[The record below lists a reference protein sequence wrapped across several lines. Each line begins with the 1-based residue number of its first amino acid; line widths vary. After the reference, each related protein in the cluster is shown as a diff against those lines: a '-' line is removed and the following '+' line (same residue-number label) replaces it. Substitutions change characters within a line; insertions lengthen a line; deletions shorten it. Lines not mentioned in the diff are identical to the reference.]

1 MVKNTTGGNKTKNKA
16 RKNMNTNK
24 SLKYDDLLATDD
36 QDYFIITSVC
46 GGGRYKGI
54 LYNDFKNK
62 TSTERLAITSGR
74 IKRYAR
80 IRKGSLVLISIR
92 DFQQDKVDIL
102 HVYSVDE
109 TNLLISKGDVSDIF
123 AKPTDSGDSSTDNIE
138 FNAADDDTEEVKF
151 EDL

>member
-16 RKNMNTNK
+16 RKDMNNNK

-36 QDYFIITSVC
+36 QDYFIITSVG

-54 LYNDFKNK
+54 LYTDFKNK
-62 TSTERLAITSGR
+62 ISTERLAITSGR
-74 IKRYAR
+74 IKRFAR

-102 HVYSVDE
+102 HVYSADE
-109 TNLLISKGDVSDIF
+109 INLLINKGDVSDTF
-123 AKPTDSGDSSTDNIE
+123 AKPSDSSDSTPVNIE
-138 FNAADDDTEEVKF
+138 FNNDTEEVKF